1 MMSRIVIAPS
11 APPWRSPPRPAAP
24 ARRTSPTSRC
34 SSWSRIPAGGS
45 TDIAARIVASIAEKA
60 LGQPIVVVNK
70 GGAGGQVG
78 WTELVRQ
85 RPDGYYIGF
94 INLPATNTVILD
106 PDRKAIFTEKDF
118 TPIINQV
125 LDPGVIWVR
134 ADSPYKTVQD
144 LIDAAK
150 KSPNT
155 IRAATTGIL
164 SDDHL
169 AILMTEEAAPG
180 AVFRIVHLEGG
191 AAQFKEIMAGNIDVA
206 FDNVGS
212 IVPRVAS
219 GEVRALAV
227 MDDVRSKFLPDVP
240 TMKELGYPTVDV
252 ELDPRHRRT
261 EGHARAGREQA
272 ARRLEESD
280 GGSRARQQAREPGPR
295 HQDHGGRGVRQVFRR
310 HPRQGQEI
318 HRVGEEPPAPVIP
331 DLLFIARC
339 TSRATGLSDR
349 SCRCSPKG
357 SC

>member
-1 MMSRIVIAPS
+1 MMSRIVTASIGAALAFAAMTAIAGAQP
-11 APPWRSPPRPAAP
+11 AFPNRPVQLMVAF
-24 ARRTSPTSRC
+24 
-34 SSWSRIPAGGS
+34 PAGGG
-45 TDIAARIVASIAEKA
+45 TDVAARILAAIAERS

-85 RPDGYYIGF
+85 KPDGYYIGF

-134 ADSPYKTVQD
+134 ADSPFKTLQD

-150 KSPNT
+150 KSPST

-180 AVFRIVHLEGG
+180 AVFRIVHLDGG
-191 AAQFKEIMAGNIDVA
+191 ATQFKEIMGGNVDVA
-206 FDNVGS
+206 FDNVGG
-212 IVPRVAS
+212 IVQRVAS

-227 MDDVRSKFLPDVP
+227 MDDVRSKFLPNVP
-240 TMKELGYPTVDV
+240 ITKELGYPTVVSNSTRGIAGPKGMPEPVLGKLREVLKKAMD
-252 ELDPRHRRT
+252 DPEHINK
-261 EGHARAGREQA
+261 
-272 ARRLEESD
+272 LET
-280 GGSRARQQAREPGPR
+280 
-295 HQDHGGRGVRQVFRR
+295 
-310 HPRQGQEI
+310 QGLAI
-318 HRVGEEPPAPVIP
+318 KVMVGEEYAKYFA
-331 DLLFIARC
+331 DTHAKAKKY
-339 TSRATGLSDR
+339 TEWAKSRPHR
-349 SCRCSPKG
+349 
-357 SC
+357 

>member
-1 MMSRIVIAPS
+1 MSRFVTAIIVAAAAFALNIAGAIGQDFPN
-11 APPWRSPPRPAAP
+11 RPIQLMVAY
-24 ARRTSPTSRC
+24 
-34 SSWSRIPAGGS
+34 PAGGS
-45 TDIAARIVASIAEKA
+45 TDIAARIVAAIAEKE

-78 WTELVRQ
+78 WTDMVRQ
-85 RPDGYYIGF
+85 KPDGYYIGF

-106 PDRKAIFTEKDF
+106 PERKAIFSEKDF

-144 LIDAAK
+144 LIEAAK
-150 KSPNT
+150 KSPST

-180 AVFRIVHLEGG
+180 AVFRLVHLEGG

-212 IVPRVAS
+212 IVPRVRS

-227 MDDVRSKFLPDVP
+227 LDDVRSKFLPEVP
-240 TMKELGYPTVDV
+240 TTKELGYPTIISNSPRGIAGPKDMPALIVAKLREV
-252 ELDPRHRRT
+252 LKKAMEDPEHVKK
-261 EGHARAGREQA
+261 
-272 ARRLEESD
+272 LEE
-280 GGSRARQQAREPGPR
+280 
-295 HQDHGGRGVRQVFRR
+295 
-310 HPRQGQEI
+310 QGI
-318 HRVGEEPPAPVIP
+318 AIRIMVGEEYAKY
-331 DLLFIARC
+331 F
-339 TSRATGLSDR
+339 SDTHAKAKKYTEWAKNR
-349 SCRCSPKG
+349 PQK
-357 SC
+357 